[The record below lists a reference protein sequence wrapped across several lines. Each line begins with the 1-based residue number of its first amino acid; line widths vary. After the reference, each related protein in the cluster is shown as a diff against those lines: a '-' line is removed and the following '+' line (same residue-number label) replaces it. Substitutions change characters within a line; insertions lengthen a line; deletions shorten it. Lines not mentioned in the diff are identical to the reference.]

1 MITVF
6 GLDLKSGPK
15 QILQNIN
22 LTIQPGRVTS
32 ILGPNGAGK
41 TSLLRCLSGDA
52 IRYTGEIRLRE
63 RPLKHYSLAELARL
77 RAVLSQAN
85 PVTFPFT
92 ALEIVML
99 GRNPYL
105 SENNLKRDTDIAG
118 HALNAVDAWQ
128 FKDRLFPTL
137 SGGEQQR
144 VQLARVLAQI
154 WEQREA
160 ILFLDEPTAAL
171 DLKHQ
176 HEILALAR
184 RLAAEKAMTVI
195 CILHDIHLAQ
205 HYSTEAILMR
215 AGAIYQ
221 AGASDQALS
230 AANIQHIYQLP
241 DQVMAKFHLSH

>member
-1 MITVF
+1 MITVS
-6 GLDLKSGPK
+6 GLDLKSGHK
-15 QILQNIN
+15 QILRNIN
-22 LTIQPGRVTS
+22 LRIKPGRVTS

-41 TSLLRCLSGDA
+41 TSLLKCLSGDA
-52 IRYTGEIRLRE
+52 ISYAGDIQLRQ
-63 RPLKHYSLAELARL
+63 RPLKHYSLSELARQ

-92 ALEIVML
+92 AMEIVML

-105 SENNLKRDTDIAG
+105 SENNLKKDTEIAG
-118 HALNAVDAWQ
+118 HVLNEVDAWQ

-154 WEQREA
+154 WEQQEA

-176 HEILALAR
+176 HEILELTR
-184 RLAAEKAMTVI
+184 RLSRQKT
-195 CILHDIHLAQ
+195 
-205 HYSTEAILMR
+205 
-215 AGAIYQ
+215 
-221 AGASDQALS
+221 
-230 AANIQHIYQLP
+230 
-241 DQVMAKFHLSH
+241 

>member
-1 MITVF
+1 MITVS
-6 GLDLKSGPK
+6 GLDLKSGHK
-15 QILQNIN
+15 QILRNIN
-22 LTIQPGRVTS
+22 LRIKPGRVTS

-41 TSLLRCLSGDA
+41 TSLLKCLSGDA
-52 IRYTGEIRLRE
+52 ISYAGDIQLRQ
-63 RPLKHYSLAELARL
+63 RPLKHYSLSELARQ

-92 ALEIVML
+92 AMEIVML

-105 SENNLKRDTDIAG
+105 SENNLKKDTEIAG
-118 HALNAVDAWQ
+118 HVLNEVDAWQ

-154 WEQREA
+154 WEQQEA

-176 HEILALAR
+176 HEILELTR
-184 RLAAEKAMTVI
+184 RLSRQKDMTVI

-205 HYSTEAILMR
+205 HYSAEAILML
-215 AGAIYQ
+215 AGAIY
-221 AGASDQALS
+221 ATGNSDTVLCTK
-230 AANIQHIYQLP
+230 NIQHIYQLP
-241 DQVMAKFHLSH
+241 DQVIEKFHLAH

>member
-1 MITVF
+1 MITVS
-6 GLDLKSGPK
+6 GLTLQSGHK
-15 QILQNIN
+15 QILQDIN
-22 LTIQPGRVTS
+22 LTIKPGRVTS

-41 TSLLRCLSGDA
+41 SSLLKCLSGDA
-52 IRYTGEIRLRE
+52 IRYAGEIRLRR
-63 RPLKHYSLAELARL
+63 RPLKHYSLSELARQ

-92 ALEIVML
+92 AMEIVML

-118 HALNAVDAWQ
+118 HVLNEVDAWR
-128 FKDRLFPTL
+128 FRDRLFPTL

-154 WEQREA
+154 WERQGA

-176 HEILALAR
+176 HEILELTR
-184 RLAAEKAMTVI
+184 RLSREKDMTVI

-205 HYSTEAILMR
+205 HYSTEAILML
-215 AGAIYQ
+215 AGKIYQ
-221 AGASDQALS
+221 AGNSDKVLS
-230 AANIQHIYQLP
+230 TRNIRHIYQLP
-241 DQVMAKFHLSH
+241 DQVIEKFHLTH